1 MGEKTMSK
9 PEFRMTQAQ
18 IIALGYFLVIAVG
31 ALLLMLPFST
41 AKGEQTGFLTALFTA
56 TSATCVTG
64 LVVVDTSIH
73 WTMFGKTVILCMIQI
88 GGLGFVTIGVLF
100 AMFMKKRISLRARGL
115 LQESMN
121 ISQVGGVVRLAKKAI
136 IGTAIVEGA
145 GAVLLAFRFIPEFGV
160 GTGTALSIFHSVSA
174 FCNAGFDLMG
184 RSKGAY
190 NSLASYSNDML
201 VNLVIMLLIVV
212 GGIGFFVWDDLT
224 RKKWHIKQ
232 YALHTK
238 LVLFVTGV
246 LIFGGAILFWLFE
259 KNHLMAGMGVK
270 ETVLTSLF
278 SSVTAR
284 TAGFNTIDTAGLT
297 TSSKLLTILLM
308 FIGGSPGSTAGGI
321 KTTTMIVLM
330 IYVISNLRNSKGCNV
345 FGRSLE
351 DDAIRKASNV
361 AIISLVMAIV
371 ASIAICYIQPLSMED
386 VLFEV
391 FSAIGTVGMSTGI
404 TRELTTAS
412 RLIIILLMYCGRI
425 GGMSFAL
432 SFLEKK
438 KTAPV
443 RCPVEKVMIG

>member
-1 MGEKTMSK
+1 MGEKTMTK
-9 PEFRMTQAQ
+9 PEFKMTQAQ

-136 IGTAIVEGA
+136 IGTVIIEGA
-145 GAVLLAFRFIPEFGV
+145 GAVLLAFRFIPEYGFK
-160 GTGTALSIFHSVSA
+160 TGTALSIFHSVSA

-201 VNLVIMLLIVV
+201 VNLVIMLLIVI
-212 GGIGFFVWDDLT
+212 GGIGFLVWDDLT
-224 RKKWHIKQ
+224 RKKWHVKQ
-232 YALHTK
+232 YTLHTK
-238 LVLFVTGV
+238 LVLLVTGV
-246 LIFGGAILFWLFE
+246 LIFGGALLFWLFE
-259 KNHLMAGMGVK
+259 KDHLMAGMGVK
-270 ETVLTSLF
+270 ETVLTSMF

-284 TAGFNTIDTAGLT
+284 TAGFNTIDTAGLS

-321 KTTTMIVLM
+321 KTTTTIVLM
-330 IYVISNLRNSKGCNV
+330 IYVISNLRNSKGCNI

-361 AIISLVMAIV
+361 AIISLVMAIT
-371 ASIAICYIQPLSMED
+371 ASITICYIQPLPMED

-404 TRELTTAS
+404 TRELTTVS
-412 RLIIILLMYCGRI
+412 RMIIILLMYCGRI

-438 KTAPV
+438 KIAPV